1 MHFCTV
7 CQNMYYLKVN
17 STTEDGSGEEHQ
29 LYYYCRNCGHEEA
42 HLSPE
47 NVCVLNTQIT
57 RSEQQFNHLVNQFT
71 KYDPTLPR
79 SHHLKCPNDACITNG
94 SSESLAK
101 NGSSDNVAHGESVA
115 KGGSSDSIA
124 HGGNSDSVA
133 HGGSKA
139 TEPDVM
145 SEVVYVRYD
154 EINLKYI
161 YICTRCDSMWK
172 NDLTLP
178 V

>member
-1 MHFCTV
+1 
-7 CQNMYYLKVN
+7 MYYLKVN
-17 STTEDGSGEEHQ
+17 STDDGSGGKEEHE

-42 HLSPE
+42 HLSAE

-57 RSEQQFNHLVNQFT
+57 RSEQQFHHLVNQFT

-79 SHHLKCPNDACITNG
+79 SHHLKCPNEACSTNG
-94 SSESLAK
+94 SL
-101 NGSSDNVAHGESVA
+101 GGEGVT
-115 KGGSSDSIA
+115 
-124 HGGNSDSVA
+124 GNSSSQIKGYA
-133 HGGSKA
+133 
-139 TEPDVM
+139 DVM

-154 EINLKYI
+154 EVNLKYI

-172 NDLTLP
+172 NDLALP

>member
-1 MHFCTV
+1 
-7 CQNMYYLKVN
+7 MYYLKVN
-17 STTEDGSGEEHQ
+17 STDDDGSAQEHE

-42 HLSPE
+42 HLSAE

-57 RSEQQFNHLVNQFT
+57 RSEQKFNHLVNQFT

-94 SSESLAK
+94 SSHVLASASASAEK
-101 NGSSDNVAHGESVA
+101 DDEMKDGLG
-115 KGGSSDSIA
+115 
-124 HGGNSDSVA
+124 
-133 HGGSKA
+133 
-139 TEPDVM
+139 PDVM

-154 EINLKYI
+154 EVNLKYI
-161 YICTRCDSMWK
+161 YICTRCDFMWK
-172 NDLTLP
+172 NDLALP